1 MNFVKMGCKCMNDK
15 KILIVDDEKPIVDIL
30 KFNLEKEGFATAV
43 AYDGEEAINIAQ
55 SIKPDLILLDLM
67 LPKVDGF
74 NVCKEL
80 RKTLIC
86 PIIMLTAKEEVV
98 EKIIGLEL
106 GADDYMTKP
115 FSIREVIARVKANL
129 RRHTLPEEAIEK
141 EDSNRIII
149 KDMQIDAEK
158 YIAIIGDK
166 KIDLTTK
173 EFELLKML
181 SAQPDQIFTREQI
194 LKGVWGY
201 DFYGDARTVDV
212 TIRRLREKIEKNPA
226 EPKYIQTR
234 RGMGYYISL

>member
-1 MNFVKMGCKCMNDK
+1 MGCMYMNDK

-67 LPKVDGF
+67 LPKIDGF

-80 RKTLIC
+80 RKSLIC
-86 PIIMLTAKEEVV
+86 PIIMLTAKEDVV
-98 EKIIGLEL
+98 DKIIGLEL

-129 RRHTLPEEAIEK
+129 RRHTLPEEPEEK
-141 EDSNRIII
+141 SDFNRINI

-158 YIAIIGDK
+158 YIAIIGEK